1 MKTIAVIDDDV
12 YINRLLREL
21 LEKAGYRVISAW
33 SGTEALLLLQRER
46 ADLVLLD
53 LMLPGLSGEGVL
65 ERLSGVPVIVLSAM
79 SAVEDKIK
87 LLNLGAADYITKP
100 FDSGELLARV
110 SARLRE
116 EPRQVDRLRFEEL
129 ELDTA
134 GRGLFVNGL
143 AQRLTRTEYAIL
155 KLLMENPGQVLA
167 KSTVLERICLDTP
180 DCTEASLKIHV
191 SNLRK
196 KLRAAG
202 GEEHIEAVWGIG
214 YRLK

>member
-202 GEEHIEAVWGIG
+202 GEDHIEAVWGIG